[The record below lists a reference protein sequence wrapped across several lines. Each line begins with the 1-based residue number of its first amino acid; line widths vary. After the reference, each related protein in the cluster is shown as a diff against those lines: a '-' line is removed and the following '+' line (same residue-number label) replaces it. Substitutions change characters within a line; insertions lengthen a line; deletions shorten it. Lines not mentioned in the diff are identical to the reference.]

1 MLDSSLSNSG
11 TWSSLEKVWSPK
23 SPPHKKKRSHVRT
36 KRSNKKMAKKPPP
49 DRSSGLV
56 FLFDLLLVFQIGQ
69 RDPLLG
75 PKISTIMKFG

>member
-1 MLDSSLSNSG
+1 MVLG
-11 TWSSLEKVWSPK
+11 RRWKKVGRQSR
-23 SPPHKKKRSHVRT
+23 HQTRKKRSQVRT
-36 KRSNKKMAKKPPP
+36 KRSNKKTAKTPPP

-75 PKISTIMKFG
+75 PRIGTKMKFGE